1 MVAQVK
7 EGIPVGTITKE
18 EAQAL
23 VDQIKKDVGQMP
35 KTDDLEALKTSLTN
49 LEEHS

>member
-7 EGIPVGTITKE
+7 EGIPTGTITKE

-23 VDQIKKDVGQMP
+23 IDQIKKDVEKSQGEYSYGTERADQRFGRHP
-35 KTDDLEALKTSLTN
+35 
-49 LEEHS
+49 